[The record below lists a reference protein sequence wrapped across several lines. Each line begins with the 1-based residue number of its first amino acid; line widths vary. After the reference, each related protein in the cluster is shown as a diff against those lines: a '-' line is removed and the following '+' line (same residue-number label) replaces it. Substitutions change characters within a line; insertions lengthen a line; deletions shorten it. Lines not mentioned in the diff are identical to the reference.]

1 MTPKPFF
8 LPGSCWYFLLQII
21 SALWGPVTTVFRP
34 SLLGS
39 YTPSRLCSPLL
50 SCLTCVCTPES
61 LVFQLASGSLFFLG
75 QCHILRFMMC
85 FPDSDT
91 VQILSL
97 LLCVLKPAHQNC
109 HTSGLL
115 IGVDVW
121 NRVWQLHPGGSPSFK
136 DGFKGTSGFLLR

>member
-1 MTPKPFF
+1 MAPKSFF

-21 SALWGPVTTVFRP
+21 SALWGPVIPVFMP

-39 YTPSRLCSPLL
+39 STPSRLCSPLL
-50 SCLTCVCTPES
+50 SYLTCVCTPES
-61 LVFQLASGSLFFLG
+61 LVFQLASGLLFFLG
-75 QCHILRFMMC
+75 QCHILRFMIC

-97 LLCVLKPAHQNC
+97 LSSVLKPAQQNC
-109 HTSGLL
+109 HTSSLL

-121 NRVWQLHPGGSPSFK
+121 NRVWRLHPAGSPSFK
-136 DGFKGTSGFLLR
+136 DGFKRTSGFLLR